1 MRVVVMLLRGVALK
15 SGQGSQD
22 LHRTLVSVG
31 S

>member
-1 MRVVVMLLRGVALK
+1 MRIVVMLPRGVALK
-15 SGQGSQD
+15 SGQGCED